1 MDLFR
6 ILSGI
11 LHTGNVVI
19 EKEDRFVEKC
29 HIAVSNNEYAYLFH
43 YFDETLTCLLLVI
56 MLLGFCT
63 NPVRW
68 RKRPQDQ
75 ALVSFALVSAYVSS
89 FLHDCFN
96 VFFVVVG
103 CRSSVLSISAR

>member
-1 MDLFR
+1 MTLAR
-6 ILSGI
+6 SMP
-11 LHTGNVVI
+11 TGMAEPCRADI
-19 EKEDRFVEKC
+19 CIPIR
-29 HIAVSNNEYAYLFH
+29 L
-43 YFDETLTCLLLVI
+43 I
-56 MLLGFCT
+56 MIVLLGFCT

-75 ALVSFALVSAYVSS
+75 ALVSFALVCAYVSS